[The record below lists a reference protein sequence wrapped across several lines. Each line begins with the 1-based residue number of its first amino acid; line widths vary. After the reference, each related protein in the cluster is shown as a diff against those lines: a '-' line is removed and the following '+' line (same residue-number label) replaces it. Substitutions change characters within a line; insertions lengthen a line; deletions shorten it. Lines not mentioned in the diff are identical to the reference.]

1 MLCGIFFD
9 SHTHTHRSSN
19 IWQNNWL
26 IEKSHLP
33 HYKHVRIDSKAIFF
47 FSNGVVLMAAFAI
60 EVRGKIFTFLT
71 FSKQWRNIF
80 KSPSGQIR
88 YKRMT
93 NNMVWKKIIQS
104 GLYLR
109 HREYSYCRP
118 ISEITPIPKVVLPFQ
133 KSRIHVFPTQESQIL
148 TFALQSPDSQPK
160 NLHLGPIL
168 RVAPIL
174 KVQFP
179 TQGCIYSQPKRS
191 QPPSI

>member
-1 MLCGIFFD
+1 MGVRLLEWEWVNIIKCLFTRFSNIDFAHFEF
-9 SHTHTHRSSN
+9 SNNHLNITQLHSITMSISSN

-109 HREYSYCRP
+109 HQEYSYCRP
-118 ISEITPIPKVVLPFQ
+118 IFEITPIPKVVLPF
-133 KSRIHVFPTQESQIL
+133 
-148 TFALQSPDSQPK
+148 
-160 NLHLGPIL
+160 
-168 RVAPIL
+168 
-174 KVQFP
+174 
-179 TQGCIYSQPKRS
+179 
-191 QPPSI
+191 